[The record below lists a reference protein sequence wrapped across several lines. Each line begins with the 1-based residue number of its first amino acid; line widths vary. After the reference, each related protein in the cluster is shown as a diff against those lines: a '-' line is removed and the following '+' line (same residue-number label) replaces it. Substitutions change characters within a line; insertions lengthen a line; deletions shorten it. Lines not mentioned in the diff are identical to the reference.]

1 MPEVKPKRRYDGS
14 RRREQAAR
22 TRASIL
28 DVARRHFLDHGYAA
42 TTVPAIAAGAGV
54 SPETVYKAFG
64 GKAGVVRA
72 LWERGLA
79 GRGPVPAPQRADE
92 LSATATTPEEVLRG
106 WGMLTTEVAPEG
118 APLTLLV
125 RAAAVTDPEMASL
138 LTEIDRQRRTRMRHN
153 ARRLRDRGWLR
164 EDVTLTKATDILWTY
179 SAPELYE
186 LLVLKSG
193 WPITRYGQF
202 VGEAM
207 IAALLP

>member
-1 MPEVKPKRRYDGS
+1 MPEVKPKRRYDAS

-22 TRASIL
+22 TRSAIL
-28 DVARRHFLDHGYAA
+28 DVARRQFLEHGYAA
-42 TTVPAIAAGAGV
+42 TTVPGIAGEAGV
-54 SPETVYKAFG
+54 SAETVYKAFG
-64 GKAGVVRA
+64 GKAGVVRG

-92 LSATATTPEEVLRG
+92 LSATATDPAVVLRG
-106 WGMLTTEVAPEG
+106 WGVLTTEVAPES
-118 APLTLLV
+118 APLVLLV
-125 RAAAVTDPEMASL
+125 RAAAATDPEMASL
-138 LTEIDRQRRTRMRHN
+138 LAEIDRQRRTRMRHN

-164 EDVTLTKATDILWTY
+164 GDLTLAKATDILWTY

-193 WPITRYGQF
+193 WPIGGYGKF